1 MAKASQAH
9 GDMLTALLVA
19 GIGII
24 GVGWLV
30 VKNYQPTSP
39 PYALAATLWQIVP
52 AVIVFPPL
60 SLFWLAGDSYAN
72 RGSSSTQRVRIKPRW
87 QPSPSGKTFLPLLAP
102 LIFRKKNKQ
111 HGCGITP
118 TCPLAA
124 RKRVPWGAS

>member
-9 GDMLTALLVA
+9 GDMLNALLVA

-30 VKNYQPTSP
+30 VKNYQPTSL
-39 PYALAATLWQIVP
+39 PYAVAATLWRIV

-72 RGSSSTQRVRIKPRW
+72 RGSSSAQRVCNEPRW
-87 QPSPSGKTFLPLLAP
+87 QSSPPARPSCHHWP
-102 LIFRKKNKQ
+102 R
-111 HGCGITP
+111 
-118 TCPLAA
+118 
-124 RKRVPWGAS
+124 